1 MDRKG
6 FILWLFTESPL
17 HAGSGTGLGEIDLPL
32 QRERTTGFPFIQASG
47 VKGALRA
54 YLQPALEKD
63 YHLAIF
69 GPETTGAH
77 EHAGALAISD
87 ARLLLFPV
95 RSLVGV
101 WAWIT
106 CPLALHRYVRDCER
120 AGVKDSNIPPIP
132 TPSKMQAFVTSEN
145 EITHS
150 EHLILED
157 LAYKA
162 SVQDDDEVRKWAEHL
177 VKKAFHGL
185 PEFWQN
191 SLQKHMA
198 ILSDEDFQ
206 FFVENATEVITR
218 VRIDQE
224 SKTVAQ
230 GALWTE
236 ELLPAETLLYT
247 VGLMEAS
254 HQHENGRPKF
264 LAKDLMKVF
273 GEKVHN
279 KRLQL
284 GGDSTLGRGWVF
296 ASITPETNHQTPT
309 S

>member
-54 YLQPALEKD
+54 YLRPALEKD
-63 YHLAIF
+63 HHLAIF

-145 EITHS
+145 EITHN

-162 SVQDDDEVRKWAEHL
+162 AVRDEVKSWADHL
-177 VKKAFHGL
+177 KGIFQEL
-185 PEFWQN
+185 PDFWQK
-191 SLQKHMA
+191 SLHKHIA

-218 VRIDQE
+218 VRLDQE
-224 SKTVAQ
+224 SKTVAE

-236 ELLPAETLLYT
+236 ELLPSETLLYT

-264 LAKDLMKVF
+264 PAKDLMKVF
-273 GEKVHN
+273 EEKVHN

-296 ASITPETNHQTPT
+296 ASLTTNGK
-309 S
+309 